1 MYKLSL
7 KVAVQIYILPSSMCE
22 YLFLQPH
29 QHLKQSDILIFA
41 QWGGV
46 KLPLSLI
53 CISLFMRLSI
63 LIFWP
68 FVLSSVDCLFISFAH
83 LLVVFVFFVVCLK
96 CMFISQGSI
105 STDILI
111 SSAFFPCFTHCV
123 CVCIC
128 VCVYARA
135 RERSFWPLFL
145 DMLSFYF
152 LNLLCNLTHGICYSR
167 CLYFHIWKFYEI
179 SQELQAH
186 SMFFSLIQQD
196 RSLQK
201 AVLFYA
207 SFYKTKKIGG

>member
-7 KVAVQIYILPSSMCE
+7 KVAVQIYIVTSSMCE

-83 LLVVFVFFVVCLK
+83 WVFFVLFFLFKMYVYIPRVNFNRYIY
-96 CMFISQGSI
+96 FISI
-105 STDILI
+105 
-111 SSAFFPCFTHCV
+111 FPLLHSLCVCV
-123 CVCIC
+123 CVCI
-128 VCVYARA
+128 YPRA
-135 RERSFWPLFL
+135 RERSFWLLFL

-167 CLYFHIWKFYEI
+167 CLYFHIWKLYEI

>member
-7 KVAVQIYILPSSMCE
+7 KVAVQIYILTSSMCE

-83 LLVVFVFFVVCLK
+83 LLLVFFFLFFFGLK
-96 CMFISQGSI
+96 CMFISPGSI

-123 CVCIC
+123 CVRVCMCIRPC
-128 VCVYARA
+128 
-135 RERSFWPLFL
+135 
-145 DMLSFYF
+145 
-152 LNLLCNLTHGICYSR
+152 T
-167 CLYFHIWKFYEI
+167 
-179 SQELQAH
+179 
-186 SMFFSLIQQD
+186 
-196 RSLQK
+196 
-201 AVLFYA
+201 
-207 SFYKTKKIGG
+207 